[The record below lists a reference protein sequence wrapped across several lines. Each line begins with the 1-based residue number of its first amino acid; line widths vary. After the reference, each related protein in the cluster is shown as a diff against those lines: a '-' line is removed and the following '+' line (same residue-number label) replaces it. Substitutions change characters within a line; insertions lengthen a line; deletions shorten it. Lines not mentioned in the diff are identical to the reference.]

1 MLGNILSTFVVCGL
15 SLDHELICLLCSLLG
30 TFKFA
35 MKVKFSISCILQCCQ
50 GLVCCWPHFFCFEIS
65 KKRKF
70 NSYLWS
76 SRCEVKASVST
87 VTPMIF
93 KNAIVSQVEAQ
104 LSYEIDLIILR
115 DLTGLT
121 AYVTVLSR
129 YCTCADLC
137 CDSRVSCCDYPCN
150 VIIFWSFWHGTVYL
164 ITACHAVH
172 V

>member
-35 MKVKFSISCILQCCQ
+35 MKVKFSISCIVQCCQ

-70 NSYLWS
+70 NSYLWN
-76 SRCEVKASVST
+76 SRCKVKASVST
-87 VTPMIF
+87 VTRMIF

-104 LSYEIDLIILR
+104 LYCEIDLNILR
-115 DLTGLT
+115 WVVGISKSQTG
-121 AYVTVLSR
+121 YVTVLSQLLYMCWTR
-129 YCTCADLC
+129 VFCTM
-137 CDSRVSCCDYPCN
+137 
-150 VIIFWSFWHGTVYL
+150 IIYVAWLSFKKL
-164 ITACHAVH
+164 ILI
-172 V
+172 